1 LTKIKRLMI
10 KTKKSLS
17 QNFLKDKNISK
28 KITNITQLK
37 NMVVLEI
44 GPGYGF
50 MTDNILENKPKK
62 LYIIEKDKSLITFL
76 QKKYSD
82 NKKVTIIEGDILR
95 FNLNKFENLII
106 ISNLPYNISTK
117 IILYLF
123 TYNKN
128 ILEMVFMIQKEVA
141 EKFDYNIKKMN
152 KYKFLTK
159 IMSFYF
165 RYFEVS
171 PKVFVPQ
178 PKVKSTV
185 VKFKFKKENIDIKK
199 ALFFSDLIFKNVR
212 KKIYKNLN
220 LEKTDNNILNKRV
233 NQLTIEELLWIYN
246 FI

>member
-1 LTKIKRLMI
+1 MI

-82 NKKVTIIEGDILR
+82 NKKVTIIEGDILK

-159 IMSFYF
+159 IMAFYF

-220 LEKTDNNILNKRV
+220 LEKTDNYILNKRV

>member
-1 LTKIKRLMI
+1 MI

-28 KITNITQLK
+28 KITNLTQLK

-82 NKKVTIIEGDILR
+82 NKKVTIIEDDILK

>member
-1 LTKIKRLMI
+1 MI
-10 KTKKSLS
+10 KAKKSLS

>member
-1 LTKIKRLMI
+1 MI

-28 KITNITQLK
+28 KITNLTQLK

-220 LEKTDNNILNKRV
+220 LEKTDNYILNKRV

>member
-1 LTKIKRLMI
+1 MIRAKR
-10 KTKKSLS
+10 SLS
-17 QNFLKDKNISK
+17 QNFLVDKNISK
-28 KITNITQLK
+28 KIVDQTIIK
-37 NMVVLEI
+37 NKTILEI

-50 MTDNILENKPKK
+50 LTDSILLKKPKK
-62 LYIIEKDKSLITFL
+62 ILLVEKDTNLKEKLYE
-76 QKKYSD
+76 KYKD
-82 NKKVTIIEGDILR
+82 NKKVEIIGSDILSLK
-95 FNLNKFENLII
+95 LNKFKDLVI

-117 IILYLF
+117 VILYLF
-123 TYNKN
+123 HFNEN
-128 ILEMVFMIQKEVA
+128 IYEMIFMIQKEVA
-141 EKFDYNIKKMN
+141 QKFDYNLPKMN